1 MQEVSTLLGAAN
13 RDPEVFPEPDRLD
26 VTRRDNRHVAF
37 GGGIHFCLG
46 APLARLEGQIAIGE
60 LVQRFPRLDIDTDGA
75 VLRDTVT
82 LRGLT
87 ALAATV

>member
-1 MQEVSTLLGAAN
+1 M
-13 RDPEVFPEPDRLD
+13 
-26 VTRRDNRHVAF
+26 AF

-46 APLARLEGQIAIGE
+46 APLARLEGQVAIGV
-60 LVQRFPRLDIDTDGA
+60 LVSRFPRLEIDTESA

-87 ALAATV
+87 SLPAAI